1 MPKEISFDFIS
12 MPPSIVSIVTY
23 MPTNFT
29 FPFQKPWYQ
38 PCCFSLETPYQVF
51 SKGINKMFYKIL
63 KPVKYMFR
71 DVFIH

>member
-1 MPKEISFDFIS
+1 
-12 MPPSIVSIVTY
+12 

-29 FPFQKPWYQ
+29 FSFQKQMNWFQ

-51 SKGINKMFYKIL
+51 SKGINKKFYKIL

-71 DVFIH
+71 DAFIH